1 MIFSPLELSYFIHH
15 RSQQEGCTR
24 MPRSKYRG
32 ILLKKLSL
40 ILDVSKFVSC
50 WQWFGSLFISR
61 IITLGYRI
69 PVYFGVIFDKLCTY
83 IFLLAYQ
90 EKKKKKEHLGAE
102 SFHMGHN
109 SYGVVVLWQLFFFR
123 ILGIKKIIGS

>member
-69 PVYFGVIFDKLCTY
+69 PVYFGVLFDKLCTY

-90 EKKKKKEHLGAE
+90 EKKKKKRRALGC
-102 SFHMGHN
+102 
-109 SYGVVVLWQLFFFR
+109 R
-123 ILGIKKIIGS
+123 ILPYGAQLLWCCGTLAAVLFQNFRDKKNNW